1 MSKSKRFANLI
12 LVISGI
18 VAFGTSASA
27 QNNLTAKANSILP
40 PPVSAAVESDRVRDG
55 LVGPVRR
62 VRTEVAKLSNTN
74 GRPTEDKRV
83 LLETASYDIKGGKTE
98 NQYFPVAGSA
108 LTGKEVYKYDEKGNI
123 SEMML
128 LNTDGSLLG
137 REVYKYDYD
146 FVGNWTKMTTSV
158 AVLEGGKVTFEP
170 SEVTYRLIMYYL
182 DGNMLKMAQPP
193 ANSEANSSAAK
204 MVAVE
209 TKSQPVE
216 TKSQPIVPA
225 ASKSPPVKKPA
236 GNSALGTN
244 HKAGP
249 SLPAVHTATN
259 QANALSSTE
268 LTGIGTVTNSGKGTI
283 VVLDS
288 EPPTDSMPKPLL
300 KPVSGGVLNGK
311 ALNLPAPIYPDAAKR
326 MRTAGTVTV
335 EVLVDENGKVMSA
348 QATSGPQLLRDPA
361 VQAALKAKF
370 SSTKLSGQPV
380 KVTGLI
386 NYKFSLS
393 Q

>member
-1 MSKSKRFANLI
+1 MSKSKRFANFI

-18 VAFGTSASA
+18 VAFNTSAAA

-40 PPVSAAVESDRVRDG
+40 QPVSTAVESDRVRDG

-62 VRTEVAKLSNTN
+62 VRTEVAKLLNTN
-74 GRPTEDKRV
+74 GRPMEDKRV
-83 LLETASYDIKGGKTE
+83 LLETASYDTKGSKTE

-108 LTGKEVYKYDEKGNI
+108 VTGKEVYKYDEKGNI
-123 SEMML
+123 SEMNL

-137 REVYKYDYD
+137 KEVYKYDYD

-170 SEVTYRLIMYYL
+170 SEVTYRSIMYYVDANL
-182 DGNMLKMAQPP
+182 LKMAQPP
-193 ANSEANSSAAK
+193 AKPEANPSAAK
-204 MVAVE
+204 PVNVE
-209 TKSQPVE
+209 TKSLPIVPVDS
-216 TKSQPIVPA
+216 KSQPVN
-225 ASKSPPVKKPA
+225 KPA
-236 GNSALGTN
+236 DNKAFATN
-244 HKAGP
+244 HKMAP

-259 QANALSSTE
+259 RSNALSSPE
-268 LTGIGTVTNSGKGTI
+268 LTGNSSETNSGKATI

-288 EPPTDSMPKPLL
+288 EPPTDSSMPKPLL

-311 ALNLPAPIYPDAAKR
+311 ALNLPPPIYPDTARR
-326 MRTAGTVTV
+326 MRTAGIVIV
-335 EVLVDENGKVMSA
+335 EVVVDENGRVISA
-348 QATSGPQLLRDPA
+348 QATSGPQLLREPA

-370 SSTKLSGQPV
+370 SSTKLSGQAM
-380 KVTGLI
+380 KVTGII